1 MAVASTKL
9 TAVKLLKHLK
19 PNKIESEM
27 TFGFDTPDKTGQVT
41 AMLAILYG
49 IMRIDTDRFK
59 VIPDFENKILDGYFY
74 AKGRIVLG
82 YVLFHALQLY
92 FKREIKFMI
101 KQLRSLSSFD

>member
-59 VIPDFENKILDGYFY
+59 VIPDFENKFWMDISMLKEELCWDMFCSMHFNYIL
-74 AKGRIVLG
+74 KEKSNL
-82 YVLFHALQLY
+82 
-92 FKREIKFMI
+92 
-101 KQLRSLSSFD
+101 